1 MAEGTA
7 TTNPIPISDDSV
19 PPGDTETLPPTV
31 GHAAPA
37 SSADTANDAAV
48 AAAAASPSAAAAA
61 AALSRAGGEGGSS
74 FPAPAHN
81 VETFRLET
89 ADSGVFLVMATEEE
103 GGGDGWDDP
112 IGASVEWERLAERGR
127 DLATRGELPGF
138 DPATMEVQPMRA
150 NPAWGKDMG
159 PHFSLVSVVGAMGT
173 ADADGRPDPFVLG
186 GDDGKRKS
194 IAPEV
199 GGVRPPREGWPSDQ
213 HKSQPEVTSVARAA
227 RGGGGALGAA
237 VHARANGPRVD
248 LPPRLGA
255 ERRYDERPRDGP
267 RDLPKR
273 PRGRHASLNIRK
285 LRKDTHQPRIAAGV
299 DSQPP

>member
-1 MAEGTA
+1 MHRHHCLIRAQSTRQRCCRSVAHVLDSLMHFCPCLRKTPDYVAEGTA

-61 AALSRAGGEGGSS
+61 AALGRAGGEGGSS

-159 PHFSLVSVVGAMGT
+159 PHFSLVSVVGATGT
-173 ADADGRPDPFVLG
+173 ASADGTLDPFVVS
-186 GDDGKRKS
+186 DDGERKS
-194 IAPEV
+194 ITPKV
-199 GGVRPPREGWPSDQ
+199 GVRP
-213 HKSQPEVTSVARAA
+213 AA
-227 RGGGGALGAA
+227 L
-237 VHARANGPRVD
+237 
-248 LPPRLGA
+248 
-255 ERRYDERPRDGP
+255 
-267 RDLPKR
+267 
-273 PRGRHASLNIRK
+273 RGRVAL
-285 LRKDTHQPRIAAGV
+285 
-299 DSQPP
+299 